1 MEELKQL
8 LESVT
13 SNLKKDE
20 LDVLFETIAKC
31 LMTNYAIESGNGTF
45 MFNEIEFYYYGS
57 NHDDY
62 RSDAKNPTRITYE
75 RTSEPGC
82 WFIHNYGAD
91 ITFKSVNKE
100 YGGGILIRSVEK
112 VGAEPNNA
120 IVGPV
125 KCVEAIW
132 PEVVNAF
139 EPTCPNPRIV
149 RIPPRNIEL
158 NDPDARI
165 RVEKVEKEKCA
176 WRYTVNGAKVSKR
189 K

>member
-31 LMTNYAIESGNGTF
+31 LMTNYSIESGNGTF

-75 RTSEPGC
+75 RTS
-82 WFIHNYGAD
+82 
-91 ITFKSVNKE
+91 
-100 YGGGILIRSVEK
+100 
-112 VGAEPNNA
+112 
-120 IVGPV
+120 
-125 KCVEAIW
+125 
-132 PEVVNAF
+132 
-139 EPTCPNPRIV
+139 
-149 RIPPRNIEL
+149 
-158 NDPDARI
+158 
-165 RVEKVEKEKCA
+165 
-176 WRYTVNGAKVSKR
+176 
-189 K
+189 

>member
-75 RTSEPGC
+75 RTSEP
-82 WFIHNYGAD
+82 
-91 ITFKSVNKE
+91 
-100 YGGGILIRSVEK
+100 
-112 VGAEPNNA
+112 
-120 IVGPV
+120 
-125 KCVEAIW
+125 
-132 PEVVNAF
+132 
-139 EPTCPNPRIV
+139 
-149 RIPPRNIEL
+149 
-158 NDPDARI
+158 
-165 RVEKVEKEKCA
+165 
-176 WRYTVNGAKVSKR
+176 
-189 K
+189 